1 MSISQYSPLIIS
13 NFLERE
19 KYYNN
24 AGKYDK
30 AVEKIKIAYSI
41 WEGYKNWE
49 SNKAQKM
56 LDKIIYAREIVI
68 HNYLTVEER
77 KIRVAMKN
85 NYL

>member
-1 MSISQYSPLIIS
+1 MKKSKKQSRKKTIIY
-13 NFLERE
+13 FLERA

-41 WEGYKNWE
+41 WESYKNWE

-56 LDKIIYAREIVI
+56 LNKIIDAKEIVI

-77 KIRVAMKN
+77 KIRAIIGD
-85 NYL
+85 